1 MQEEKKPSRGKV
13 MGLLA
18 VSLVIQSL
26 SSVFIK
32 YAGTYET
39 MSKEFIIFYVL
50 AVGCLGVFAIMWQ
63 FLLEWLPLDHC
74 ISAERNLIYSDP
86 GVVSH
91 IVWRE
96 SHDSEYYRKHHYYS
110 GDQFA
115 WNG

>member
-39 MSKEFIIFYVL
+39 MSKEFIIFYGMP
-50 AVGCLGVFAIMWQ
+50 GCLRNHVAVFAGMVAAY
-63 FLLEWLPLDHC
+63 HC

-96 SHDSEYYRKHHYYS
+96 SHDSEYYRKYHYYS

>member
-50 AVGCLGVFAIMWQ
+50 AVGCLGVFCDHVAVFAGMAAAY
-63 FLLEWLPLDHC
+63 HC

>member
-32 YAGTYET
+32 YAGTY
-39 MSKEFIIFYVL
+39 
-50 AVGCLGVFAIMWQ
+50 
-63 FLLEWLPLDHC
+63 D
-74 ISAERNLIYSDP
+74 SDP

-96 SHDSEYYRKHHYYS
+96 SHDSEYYRKHYYYS

>member
-50 AVGCLGVFAIMWQ
+50 AVGSCGSFYWNGCR
-63 FLLEWLPLDHC
+63 LPL
-74 ISAERNLIYSDP
+74 
-86 GVVSH
+86 H
-91 IVWRE
+91 ICGKE
-96 SHDSEYYRKHHYYS
+96 SYI
-110 GDQFA
+110 F
-115 WNG
+115 